1 MWKLKYN
8 WVRRFFQR
16 LMSFTSHEFLSLI
29 CVCAHRSIKPT
40 KTLLWKTKSIF
51 QNHLRSWPNDVLF
64 VGNFFP
70 FGRKTLPFIL
80 LKIKQPC
87 QRQWNMFCVW
97 PLSAYHYGC
106 IIGILF
112 GYQLQIC
119 FCCVMNEPTDRW
131 LQSTYVFIDE
141 VKTCARKSNTRITKS
156 KMFWREEKEV
166 LS

>member
-1 MWKLKYN
+1 
-8 WVRRFFQR
+8 
-16 LMSFTSHEFLSLI
+16 MSAQTAPLNQPKHFY
-29 CVCAHRSIKPT
+29 
-40 KTLLWKTKSIF
+40 KTKSIF
-51 QNHLRSWPNDVLF
+51 QNHLRSWPNDVPF
-64 VGNFFP
+64 VGDFFP
-70 FGRKTLPFIL
+70 FGRQTLPLIL

-97 PLSAYHYGC
+97 TLSAYHYGC

-119 FCCVMNEPTDRW
+119 FCCAMNEPSDRW

-156 KMFWREEKEV
+156 KMFERERSAILVAIKYHHIPCIGHKIGWNW
-166 LS
+166 SPI